1 MDKKRELIH
10 LERFKENCTFFPEGE
25 IDCTER
31 PDFIIHTN
39 EKIVGIEHTEIF
51 QPGPPDGS
59 SLQAQDVL
67 AQKIVK
73 QASDLYLQDKNKPIL
88 VQIMFRSGILLKK
101 KRIDHLAVSI
111 YQIIKRESL
120 LPGQIITLHR
130 THVNYRYFPSEIAMI
145 HIAAQPN
152 GENNFWYCSSAGII
166 PDVDADYIQEKIDS
180 KKQEIDFYRSRC
192 SEIWLLIVAEYLRIP
207 KAINISRDAVLHHYH
222 TQFNRV
228 FIFWFMTGEYIEL
241 QLTI

>member
-88 VQIMFRSGILLKK
+88 VSDNVSFGHFIKEKKNRSPCCKYLSNNKE
-101 KRIDHLAVSI
+101 RINYSLD
-111 YQIIKRESL
+111 RSL
-120 LPGQIITLHR
+120 LCIR
-130 THVNYRYFPSEIAMI
+130 THVNYRYFPSEIATD
-145 HIAAQPN
+145 P
-152 GENNFWYCSSAGII
+152 Y
-166 PDVDADYIQEKIDS
+166 
-180 KKQEIDFYRSRC
+180 
-192 SEIWLLIVAEYLRIP
+192 
-207 KAINISRDAVLHHYH
+207 
-222 TQFNRV
+222 
-228 FIFWFMTGEYIEL
+228 
-241 QLTI
+241 